1 MKKLFMFL
9 FSFFLALTFVGTSNA
24 GMLPYNIGHVTDFL
38 DDSTYFNGYTD
49 VGDFGFSGLWRY
61 TAIGFESGH
70 INIAKEATGLSPAT
84 FTTASTGNWGL
95 WDTVDFDIGN
105 LYFQD
110 SDGPFDVALNPY
122 AITTAQGNN
131 GFFEL
136 YELNADSKHLG
147 FLNNPIIL
155 TESTLIVGFNDNGSP
170 PNGDSDFDD
179 IIIAMQPF
187 SEPTSVPNPEPATML
202 LLGSGLLGLAGV
214 RKKLKS

>member
-1 MKKLFMFL
+1 MFL

-38 DDSTYFNGYTD
+38 DDSTYFNRYKD
-49 VGDFGFSGLWRY
+49 VGDFGFSGQWRY

-70 INIAKEATGLSPAT
+70 INVTKETTGPSPVT
-84 FTTASTGNWGL
+84 FSTASTGNWGL

-110 SDGPFDVALNPY
+110 SDGPFNVALNPY
-122 AITTAQGNN
+122 SIIPLQGNN

-136 YELNADSKHLG
+136 YKLEDDSNLLG
-147 FLNNPIIL
+147 YLNNPITL

-187 SEPTSVPNPEPATML
+187 SKSNSAPTPEPATLL
-202 LLGSGLLGLAGV
+202 LLGSGLVGLAGV
-214 RKKLKS
+214 KRKLRS

>member
-1 MKKLFMFL
+1 MKKILMFL
-9 FSFFLALTFVGTSNA
+9 FSSFLTLIFVVTSNA
-24 GMLPYNIGHVTDFL
+24 GSMPYNIGHVTGFL
-38 DDSTYFNGYTD
+38 GDSTYFNGYTD

-70 INIAKEATGLSPAT
+70 INIAKEATGLSSAT

-110 SDGPFDVALNPY
+110 SDGPFDVPLDPY
-122 AITTAQGNN
+122 TITTAQENN

-136 YELNADSKHLG
+136 YTLNADSKNLG
-147 FLNNPIIL
+147 YLNNPIIL

-170 PNGDSDFDD
+170 TNGDSDFDD
-179 IIIAMQPF
+179 IIIAMQPL
-187 SEPTSVPNPEPATML
+187 SEPTSTPTPEPATML
-202 LLGSGLLGLAGV
+202 MLGSGLLGLAGI
-214 RKKLKS
+214 RRKLKG